1 MWEQPEL
8 CPDTGACSRAKGVQ
22 QMFFI
27 ALILAAT
34 AVGLFVASK
43 KRIFYF
49 AGQSGG
55 IRNTAPNRLLRIFA
69 LAAAGLAAIV
79 LLFAMVY
86 AQDPG
91 EAKVLK
97 NWSGAVEGQDTTE
110 GFAVKAP
117 WVDAID
123 YDIRN
128 QQAVYVGDGS
138 EDNNG
143 RQPDGPEITI
153 QDKDGVSANFD
164 VAVRYSIRADKVI
177 DVYRQYGQQEN
188 FRARLINQDIRSV
201 VRNAPTGF
209 TTIEVLTKRGEL
221 EKTITDDLSR
231 RWESQGVQVES
242 VALQEIRYPD
252 DVKQRYAD
260 AQNAR
265 TEIVKA
271 QAELEAAQISAQQKV
286 VQAQAE
292 ADANAK
298 LAASLTDPILRQRYL
313 DTLKELAGAGNLV
326 VVPADGGQQI
336 INLPAR

>member
-1 MWEQPEL
+1 MFVFAIIL
-8 CPDTGACSRAKGVQ
+8 GA
-22 QMFFI
+22 
-27 ALILAAT
+27 L
-34 AVGLFVASK
+34 
-43 KRIFYF
+43 
-49 AGQSGG
+49 
-55 IRNTAPNRLLRIFA
+55 A
-69 LAAAGLAAIV
+69 LAALAAGFV
-79 LLFAMVY
+79 LPKADRYNDASPARRISKLVSAALGLLTVVFLSFTMIY

-97 NWSGAVEGQDTTE
+97 NWSGAIEGQDTTE
-110 GFAVKAP
+110 GFAIKAP

-128 QQAVYVGDGS
+128 QQAVYVANGEGDY
-138 EDNNG
+138 NG
-143 RQPDGPEITI
+143 RKADGPQITI
-153 QDKDGVSANFD
+153 QDKDGVSANVD
-164 VAVRYSIRADKVI
+164 VVIRYSIRADKVG
-177 DVYRQYGQQEN
+177 DVYREFGQQTV
-188 FRARLINQDIRSV
+188 FRDRLINQDIRSV
-201 VRNAPTGF
+201 VRNAPSGYS
-209 TTIEVLTKRGEL
+209 TIEVLTKRGQI
-221 EKTITDDLSR
+221 EKTIATDLAA

-292 ADANAK
+292 ADANTK

-313 DTLKELAGAGNLV
+313 DTLKELAKAGNLV
-326 VVPADGGQQI
+326 VVPADGGNQI
-336 INLPAR
+336 INIPAK

>member
-1 MWEQPEL
+1 M
-8 CPDTGACSRAKGVQ
+8 T
-22 QMFFI
+22 
-27 ALILAAT
+27 
-34 AVGLFVASK
+34 
-43 KRIFYF
+43 
-49 AGQSGG
+49 
-55 IRNTAPNRLLRIFA
+55 
-69 LAAAGLAAIV
+69 
-79 LLFAMVY
+79 MVY

-128 QQAVYVGDGS
+128 QQAIYIGNG
-138 EDNNG
+138 EDDFNG
-143 RQPDGPEITI
+143 KKPNGPQITI

-164 VAVRYSIRADKVI
+164 VAVRYSIRPDKVT
-177 DVYRQYGQQEN
+177 DVYRDFGPQEN
-188 FRARLINQDIRSV
+188 FRARLIDQDIRSV
-201 VRNAPTGF
+201 VRNAPSKYSTL
-209 TTIEVLTKRGEL
+209 EVLTRRGEV
-221 EKTITDDLSR
+221 EKAITDALAE

-252 DVKQRYAD
+252 DVRQKYAD

-271 QAELEAAQISAQQKV
+271 QAELEASQISAQQKV
-286 VQAQAE
+286 VQAKAE
-292 ADANAK
+292 ADANAT

-313 DTLKELAGAGNLV
+313 DTLKELATAGNLV
-326 VVPADGGQQI
+326 IVPADGGNQI
-336 INLPAR
+336 INIPAK

>member
-1 MWEQPEL
+1 VVGTRFRSHEQRGYPL
-8 CPDTGACSRAKGVQ
+8 
-22 QMFFI
+22 FI
-27 ALILAAT
+27 LAILAAVIAVASIIASRRARVSGPEGKPQKT
-34 AVGLFVASK
+34 GRIAVGV
-43 KRIFYF
+43 
-49 AGQSGG
+49 
-55 IRNTAPNRLLRIFA
+55 
-69 LAAAGLAAIV
+69 AAAFAVIAIV
-79 LLFAMVY
+79 LLVSSTVY

-97 NWSGAVEGQDTTE
+97 SWSGSVEGQDTTE
-110 GFAVKAP
+110 GYSVKAP

-128 QQAVYVGDGS
+128 QQAAYIGTGQD
-138 EDNNG
+138 DFNG
-143 RQPDGPEITI
+143 KEPNGPQITV
-153 QDKDGVSANFD
+153 QDKDGVSANVD
-164 VAVRYSIRADKVI
+164 VAVRYSIRPDRVT
-177 DVYRQYGQQEN
+177 DVYRQYGPQEN
-188 FRARLINQDIRSV
+188 FRARLIDQDIRSV
-201 VRNAPTGF
+201 VRNAPSQY
-209 TTIEVLTKRGEL
+209 TTIEVLTRRGDV
-221 EKTITDDLSR
+221 EKAIATDLTA

-252 DVKQRYAD
+252 DVKQKYAD

-292 ADANAK
+292 ADANSK

-313 DTLKELAGAGNLV
+313 DTLKELAAAGNLV
-326 VVPADGGQQI
+326 VVPADSGNQI

>member
-1 MWEQPEL
+1 MFIIAVIL
-8 CPDTGACSRAKGVQ
+8 GVL
-22 QMFFI
+22 
-27 ALILAAT
+27 AL
-34 AVGLFVASK
+34 
-43 KRIFYF
+43 
-49 AGQSGG
+49 
-55 IRNTAPNRLLRIFA
+55 
-69 LAAAGLAAIV
+69 AGLAAGLLAPKTATYKDASPGRKFSALASPV
-79 LLFAMVY
+79 LGVLAVICLATTMVY

-128 QQAVYVGDGS
+128 QQAIYIGNG
-138 EDNNG
+138 EDDFNG
-143 RQPDGPEITI
+143 KKPNGPQITI

-164 VAVRYSIRADKVI
+164 VAVRYSIRPDKVT
-177 DVYRQYGQQEN
+177 DVYREFGPQEN
-188 FRARLINQDIRSV
+188 FRARLIDQDIRSV
-201 VRNAPTGF
+201 VRNAPSKYATL
-209 TTIEVLTKRGEL
+209 EVLTRRGEV
-221 EKTITDDLSR
+221 EKAITDALAD

-252 DVKQRYAD
+252 DVRQKYAD

-271 QAELEAAQISAQQKV
+271 QAELEASQISAQQKV
-286 VQAQAE
+286 VQAKAE
-292 ADANAK
+292 ADANAT

-313 DTLKELAGAGNLV
+313 DTLKELAKAGNLV
-326 VVPADGGQQI
+326 IVPADGGNQI
-336 INLPAR
+336 INIPAK

>member
-1 MWEQPEL
+1 
-8 CPDTGACSRAKGVQ
+8 
-22 QMFFI
+22 MFII
-27 ALILAAT
+27 AIVLG
-34 AVGLFVASK
+34 GL
-43 KRIFYF
+43 
-49 AGQSGG
+49 
-55 IRNTAPNRLLRIFA
+55 A
-69 LAAAGLAAIV
+69 LAALAAGLLRPKTDAYKDASPGRKISTLASPILGV
-79 LLFAMVY
+79 LAVTFLAMTMVY

-128 QQAVYVGDGS
+128 QQAIYIGNG
-138 EDNNG
+138 EDDFNG
-143 RQPDGPEITI
+143 KKPNGPQITI

-164 VAVRYSIRADKVI
+164 VAVRYSIRPDKVT
-177 DVYRQYGQQEN
+177 DVYRDFGPQEN
-188 FRARLINQDIRSV
+188 FRARLIDQDIRSV
-201 VRNAPTGF
+201 VRNAPSKYSTL
-209 TTIEVLTKRGEL
+209 EVLTRRGEV
-221 EKTITDDLSR
+221 EKAITDALAE

-252 DVKQRYAD
+252 DVRQKYAD

-271 QAELEAAQISAQQKV
+271 QAELEASQISAQQKV
-286 VQAQAE
+286 VQAKAE
-292 ADANAK
+292 ADANAT

-313 DTLKELAGAGNLV
+313 DTLKELATAGNLV
-326 VVPADGGQQI
+326 IVPADGGNQI
-336 INLPAR
+336 INIPAK

>member
-1 MWEQPEL
+1 MFIFAIIL
-8 CPDTGACSRAKGVQ
+8 GV
-22 QMFFI
+22 
-27 ALILAAT
+27 L
-34 AVGLFVASK
+34 
-43 KRIFYF
+43 
-49 AGQSGG
+49 
-55 IRNTAPNRLLRIFA
+55 A
-69 LAAAGLAAIV
+69 LAAFAAAFFLPKTDRYNDRSAAPRIARLV
-79 LLFAMVY
+79 SGILGAIAVIILLFTMIY

-97 NWSGAVEGQDTTE
+97 NWSGAIEGQDTTE

-128 QQAVYVGDGS
+128 QQAAYVG
-138 EDNNG
+138 NG
-143 RQPDGPEITI
+143 QDDFNGKKPNGPQITV

-164 VAVRYSIRADKVI
+164 VAVRYSIRPDKVS
-177 DVYRQYGQQEN
+177 DVYREFGPQEN
-188 FRARLINQDIRSV
+188 FRARLIDQDIRSV
-201 VRNAPTGF
+201 VRNAPAKYSTLD
-209 TTIEVLTKRGEL
+209 VLTRRGEV
-221 EKTITDDLSR
+221 EKAITDALAE
-231 RWESQGVQVES
+231 RWEAQGVQVES

-252 DVKQRYAD
+252 DVRQKYAD

-292 ADANAK
+292 ADANSK

-313 DTLKELAGAGNLV
+313 DTLKELAAAGNLV
-326 VVPADGGQQI
+326 VVPGDGGNQI
-336 INLPAR
+336 LNIPAK

>member
-1 MWEQPEL
+1 MFIIAMIL
-8 CPDTGACSRAKGVQ
+8 GVL
-22 QMFFI
+22 
-27 ALILAAT
+27 AL
-34 AVGLFVASK
+34 
-43 KRIFYF
+43 
-49 AGQSGG
+49 
-55 IRNTAPNRLLRIFA
+55 
-69 LAAAGLAAIV
+69 AGLASV
-79 LLFAMVY
+79 LLAPKTATDKDASPGRRISRLASPVLGVLAAICLATTMVY

-128 QQAVYVGDGS
+128 QQAIYIGNG
-138 EDNNG
+138 EDDFNG
-143 RQPDGPEITI
+143 KKPNGPQITI

-164 VAVRYSIRADKVI
+164 VAVRYSIRPDKVT
-177 DVYRQYGQQEN
+177 DVYREFGPQEN
-188 FRARLINQDIRSV
+188 FRARLIDQDIRSV
-201 VRNAPTGF
+201 VRNAPSKYATLD
-209 TTIEVLTKRGEL
+209 VLTRRGEV
-221 EKTITDDLSR
+221 EKAITDALAE

-252 DVKQRYAD
+252 DVRQKYAD

-271 QAELEAAQISAQQKV
+271 QAELEASQISAQQKV
-286 VQAQAE
+286 VQAKAE
-292 ADANAK
+292 ADANAT

-313 DTLKELAGAGNLV
+313 DTLKELAKAGNLV
-326 VVPADGGQQI
+326 IVPADGGNQI
-336 INLPAR
+336 INIPAK

>member
-1 MWEQPEL
+1 MFIIAIIL
-8 CPDTGACSRAKGVQ
+8 GV
-22 QMFFI
+22 
-27 ALILAAT
+27 L
-34 AVGLFVASK
+34 
-43 KRIFYF
+43 
-49 AGQSGG
+49 
-55 IRNTAPNRLLRIFA
+55 A
-69 LAAAGLAAIV
+69 LAALSAGLLLPKTDTYKDASPTRRISRLAGTVLGVLTVIV
-79 LLFAMVY
+79 LAMTMIY

-128 QQAVYVGDGS
+128 QQAIYIGNG
-138 EDNNG
+138 EDDFNG
-143 RQPDGPEITI
+143 KKPNGPQITI

-164 VAVRYSIRADKVI
+164 VAVRYSIRPDKVT
-177 DVYRQYGQQEN
+177 DVYREFGAQEN
-188 FRARLINQDIRSV
+188 FRARLIDQDIRSV
-201 VRNAPTGF
+201 VRNAPSKYATLD
-209 TTIEVLTKRGEL
+209 VLTRRGEV
-221 EKTITDDLSR
+221 EKAITDALED

-252 DVKQRYAD
+252 DVRQKYAD

-271 QAELEAAQISAQQKV
+271 QAELEASQISAQQKV
-286 VQAQAE
+286 VQAKAE
-292 ADANAK
+292 ADANAT

-313 DTLKELAGAGNLV
+313 DTLKELAKAGNLV
-326 VVPADGGQQI
+326 VVPADGGNQI
-336 INLPAR
+336 INIPAK

>member
-1 MWEQPEL
+1 MFIIAMIL
-8 CPDTGACSRAKGVQ
+8 GV
-22 QMFFI
+22 
-27 ALILAAT
+27 L
-34 AVGLFVASK
+34 
-43 KRIFYF
+43 
-49 AGQSGG
+49 
-55 IRNTAPNRLLRIFA
+55 A
-69 LAAAGLAAIV
+69 LAALAAGLLRPKTDIDKGASPGRKISTLAGPILGV
-79 LLFAMVY
+79 LAVICLSTTMVY

-128 QQAVYVGDGS
+128 QQAIYIGNGD
-138 EDNNG
+138 DDFNG
-143 RQPDGPEITI
+143 KKPNGPQITI

-164 VAVRYSIRADKVI
+164 VAVRYSIRPDKVT
-177 DVYRQYGQQEN
+177 DVYREFGPQEN
-188 FRARLINQDIRSV
+188 FRARLIDQDIRSV
-201 VRNAPTGF
+201 VRNAPSKYATL
-209 TTIEVLTKRGEL
+209 EVLTRRGEV
-221 EKTITDDLSR
+221 EKAITDALAD

-252 DVKQRYAD
+252 DVRQKYAD

-271 QAELEAAQISAQQKV
+271 QAELEASQISAQQKV
-286 VQAQAE
+286 VQAKAE
-292 ADANAK
+292 ADANAT

-313 DTLKELAGAGNLV
+313 DTLKELATAGNLV
-326 VVPADGGQQI
+326 VVPADGGNQI
-336 INLPAR
+336 INIPAK

>member
-1 MWEQPEL
+1 MFIIAIIL
-8 CPDTGACSRAKGVQ
+8 GV
-22 QMFFI
+22 
-27 ALILAAT
+27 L
-34 AVGLFVASK
+34 
-43 KRIFYF
+43 
-49 AGQSGG
+49 
-55 IRNTAPNRLLRIFA
+55 A
-69 LAAAGLAAIV
+69 LATLAAGLLVPTTDTSKDASPGRKISRLASPILGV
-79 LLFAMVY
+79 LAVTLLATTMIY

-128 QQAVYVGDGS
+128 QQAIYIGNG
-138 EDNNG
+138 EDDFNG
-143 RQPDGPEITI
+143 KKPNGPQITI

-164 VAVRYSIRADKVI
+164 IAVRYSIRPDKVT
-177 DVYRQYGQQEN
+177 DVYREFGPQEN
-188 FRARLINQDIRSV
+188 FRARLIDQDIRSV
-201 VRNAPTGF
+201 VRNAPSKYSTLD
-209 TTIEVLTKRGEL
+209 VLTRRGEV
-221 EKTITDDLSR
+221 EKAITDALAD

-252 DVKQRYAD
+252 DVRQKYAD

-271 QAELEAAQISAQQKV
+271 QAELEASQISAQQKV
-286 VQAQAE
+286 VQAKAE
-292 ADANAK
+292 ADANAT

-313 DTLKELAGAGNLV
+313 DTLKELAKAGNLV
-326 VVPADGGQQI
+326 IVPADGGNQI
-336 INLPAR
+336 INIPAK

>member
-1 MWEQPEL
+1 
-8 CPDTGACSRAKGVQ
+8 
-22 QMFFI
+22 MFII
-27 ALILAAT
+27 AIVLG
-34 AVGLFVASK
+34 GL
-43 KRIFYF
+43 
-49 AGQSGG
+49 
-55 IRNTAPNRLLRIFA
+55 A
-69 LAAAGLAAIV
+69 LAALAAGLLRPKTDAYKDASPGRKISTLASPILGV
-79 LLFAMVY
+79 LAVTFLAMTMVY

-128 QQAVYVGDGS
+128 QQAIYIGNG
-138 EDNNG
+138 EDDFNG
-143 RQPDGPEITI
+143 KKPNGPQITI

-164 VAVRYSIRADKVI
+164 VAVRYSIRPDEVT
-177 DVYRQYGQQEN
+177 DVYRDFGPQEN
-188 FRARLINQDIRSV
+188 FRARLIDQDIRSV
-201 VRNAPTGF
+201 VRNAPSKYSTL
-209 TTIEVLTKRGEL
+209 EVLTRRGEV
-221 EKTITDDLSR
+221 EKAITDALAE

-252 DVKQRYAD
+252 DVRQKYAD

-271 QAELEAAQISAQQKV
+271 QAELEASQISAQQKV
-286 VQAQAE
+286 VQAKAE
-292 ADANAK
+292 ADANAT

-313 DTLKELAGAGNLV
+313 DTLKELATAGNLV
-326 VVPADGGQQI
+326 IVPADGGNQI
-336 INLPAR
+336 INIPAK

>member
-1 MWEQPEL
+1 MFIIAMIL
-8 CPDTGACSRAKGVQ
+8 GVL
-22 QMFFI
+22 
-27 ALILAAT
+27 AL
-34 AVGLFVASK
+34 
-43 KRIFYF
+43 
-49 AGQSGG
+49 
-55 IRNTAPNRLLRIFA
+55 
-69 LAAAGLAAIV
+69 AGLAAV
-79 LLFAMVY
+79 LLAPKTATFQDASPGRRISRLASPVLGVLAAICLATTMVY

-128 QQAVYVGDGS
+128 QQAIYIGNG
-138 EDNNG
+138 EDDFNG
-143 RQPDGPEITI
+143 KKPNGPQITI

-164 VAVRYSIRADKVI
+164 VAVRYSIRPDKVT
-177 DVYRQYGQQEN
+177 DVYREFGPQEN
-188 FRARLINQDIRSV
+188 FRARLIDQDIRSV
-201 VRNAPTGF
+201 VRNAPSKYATLD
-209 TTIEVLTKRGEL
+209 VLTRRGEV
-221 EKTITDDLSR
+221 EKAITDALAE

-252 DVKQRYAD
+252 DVRQKYAD

-271 QAELEAAQISAQQKV
+271 QAELEASQISAQQKV
-286 VQAQAE
+286 VQAKAE
-292 ADANAK
+292 ADANAT

-313 DTLKELAGAGNLV
+313 DTLKELAKAGNLV
-326 VVPADGGQQI
+326 IVPADGGNQI
-336 INLPAR
+336 INIPAK

>member
-1 MWEQPEL
+1 
-8 CPDTGACSRAKGVQ
+8 
-22 QMFFI
+22 MFII
-27 ALILAAT
+27 AIIL
-34 AVGLFVASK
+34 GL
-43 KRIFYF
+43 
-49 AGQSGG
+49 
-55 IRNTAPNRLLRIFA
+55 LA
-69 LAAAGLAAIV
+69 LAALGASFFISQEPGRYGDVNPARRIARLVSAGLGVVTVI
-79 LLFAMVY
+79 LLAFTMVY

-97 NWSGAVEGQDTTE
+97 NWSGAVEGQPDTTE
-110 GFAVKAP
+110 GFSVKAP

-128 QQAVYVGDGS
+128 QQAVYIGS
-138 EDNNG
+138 GNDDYNG
-143 RQPDGPEITI
+143 RKADGPQITV

-164 VAVRYSIRADKVI
+164 VVVRYSIRADKVA
-177 DVYRQYGQQEN
+177 DVYRDFGQQQA
-188 FRARLINQDIRSV
+188 FRDRLINQDIRSV
-201 VRNAPTGF
+201 VRNAPSGF
-209 TTIEVLTKRGEL
+209 TTIEVLTKRGEI
-221 EKTITDDLSR
+221 EKAIAAELGI
-231 RWESQGVQVES
+231 RWEKAGVQVES

-292 ADANAK
+292 ADANSK

-313 DTLKELAGAGNLV
+313 DTLKELAKAGNLV
-326 VVPADGGQQI
+326 VVPADGGNQI
-336 INLPAR
+336 INIPAK